1 MKTLHF
7 SLWIVAVIFF
17 SLGCSQS
24 SENATETS
32 EPVNETAEPKP
43 LVEEV
48 LSAEE
53 QAALSPEDVISML
66 KEGNERFIN
75 NDLTM
80 RDHSQQVRQSTLA
93 QYPKAIILS
102 CVDSRVPVEDVFD
115 RGIGDVFVARVAGN
129 FVNEDILGSMEFA
142 CKVSGSKLVLV
153 LGHEH
158 CGAVKATID
167 DVKLGNI
174 TPMLEKIK
182 PAVEVAS
189 DYQGEKTSKNAEFVH
204 MVCENNV
211 NNTIA
216 EIRNQS
222 PILKEMEENGEI
234 QIVGAIYDM
243 DNGRVAFL

>member
-1 MKTLHF
+1 MKTLHS
-7 SLWIVAVIFF
+7 SLWIAAVVFI
-17 SLGCSQS
+17 SLSCSQ
-24 SENATETS
+24 APDRMADAS
-32 EPVNETAEPKP
+32 EPVNDSPESQP
-43 LVEEV
+43 LVEKV

-167 DVKLGNI
+167 DVKMGNI

-189 DYQGEKTSKNAEFVH
+189 DYQGEKTSQNTEFVH

-243 DNGRVAFL
+243 DNGQVSFL